1 MPVDREEN
9 EIQEFSDKSID
20 DSVQV
25 KNIDTLVEPDE
36 PNSDNINIY
45 IASQIITTWAE
56 QHQSDIRLRKKF
68 AKYLLILLLIETII
82 VMGVFVG
89 VGLRWLAYSENTVQL
104 FLTLSIGQIVG
115 AIFIIVKYLFSKDSH
130 VILRDVAEVLGHLR
144 KQ

>member
-1 MPVDREEN
+1 MPADREED

-20 DSVQV
+20 DSVRIRDV
-25 KNIDTLVEPDE
+25 DALTESDA
-36 PNSDNINIY
+36 PNSDNFNIY
-45 IASQIITTWAE
+45 IASQIIRTWTE

-68 AKYLLILLLIETII
+68 ARYLLILLLIETII

-89 VGLRWLAYSENTVQL
+89 VGLRQLVYSENTVQL

-130 VILRDVAEVLGHLR
+130 VILRDVAEVLGHIR
-144 KQ
+144 K

>member
-1 MPVDREEN
+1 MSVDREEN

-36 PNSDNINIY
+36 PTSDNINIY
-45 IASQIITTWAE
+45 IASKIITTWAE

-82 VMGVFVG
+82 VMGFLLAWACN
-89 VGLRWLAYSENTVQL
+89 GLRIQKIRYNYS
-104 FLTLSIGQIVG
+104 
-115 AIFIIVKYLFSKDSH
+115 
-130 VILRDVAEVLGHLR
+130 
-144 KQ
+144 